1 MFPMKNAR
9 VAPDIGCMGPKTSVA
24 RFAYLR
30 GIQLTIRPN
39 SAGAN
44 VTLRHDDRSMR
55 FVVEG
60 EVAASASTVLA
71 SLAERARAV
80 PDDPIVTK
88 LYEVIG
94 DDLFGELLY
103 ETE

>member
-1 MFPMKNAR
+1 MFPMKIAG
-9 VAPDIGCMGPKTSVA
+9 VAHDIGCTGPKISVA
-24 RFAYLR
+24 RFAYLH
-30 GIQLTIRPN
+30 GMQLTIRPN

-44 VTLRHDDRSMR
+44 VTLRQGDRSMR

-60 EVAASASTVLA
+60 EAAASASTVLA
-71 SLAERARAV
+71 SLAERARSI
-80 PDDPIVTK
+80 PEDPLVTK
-88 LYEVIG
+88 LYAVIG